1 MADEAKTF
9 RDRTNPIDVS
19 WDGRFGFIDGY
30 QVSAGDGAFQVTD
43 EPLTDRTCTVQ
54 VDFDPSAKGI
64 DLYIN
69 GRWQSNLETIPAELY
84 HDGNVRRILRNA
96 LNIARRVLGTRALPG
111 QPAGS
116 MKTEVV
122 NRIKALY
129 RKSESSHGSLS

>member
-1 MADEAKTF
+1 MEQKPF
-9 RDRTNPIDVS
+9 RDRTRPIDVS

-43 EPLTDRTCTVQ
+43 QPLTDRTSTVQ
-54 VDFDPSAKGI
+54 VDFHPSAKGI

-69 GRWQSNLETIPAELY
+69 GRWRSNLETIPAELY
-84 HDGNVRRILRNA
+84 HNSKVRLILMNA

-116 MKTEVV
+116 MKSEVV
-122 NRIKALY
+122 NRIKAL
-129 RKSESSHGSLS
+129 S